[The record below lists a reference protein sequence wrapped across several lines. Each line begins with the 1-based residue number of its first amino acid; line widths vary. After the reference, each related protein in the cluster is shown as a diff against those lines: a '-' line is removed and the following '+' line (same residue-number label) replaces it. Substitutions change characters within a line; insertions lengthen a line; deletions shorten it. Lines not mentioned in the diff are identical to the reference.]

1 MEPVVG
7 SVHPTVEPHDTGAA
21 PSRSPHALRDRLC
34 GDRGAVTAELA
45 VALPAVVLVLAAL
58 LVVVLAGVAQVRVV
72 DAARAGA
79 RVATAGEEVS
89 RVQEVVSRAAGPSAT
104 ASVRDD
110 GTWVTVTVRSSVTGG
125 WFSGPFE
132 VSASATGLLESAAGL
147 P

>member
-1 MEPVVG
+1 MRC
-7 SVHPTVEPHDTGAA
+7 SLARLA
-21 PSRSPHALRDRLC
+21 FKLRPMIKDPFARLGLDR
-34 GDRGAVTAELA
+34 E
-45 VALPAVVLVLAAL
+45 VL
-58 LVVVLAGVAQVRVV
+58 
-72 DAARAGA
+72 
-79 RVATAGEEVS
+79 TVS